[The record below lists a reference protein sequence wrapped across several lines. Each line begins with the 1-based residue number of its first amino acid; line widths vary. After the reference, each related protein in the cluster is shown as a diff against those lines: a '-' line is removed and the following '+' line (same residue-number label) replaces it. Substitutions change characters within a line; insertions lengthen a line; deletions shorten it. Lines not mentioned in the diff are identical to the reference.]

1 MALAMARRKIPRL
14 FFRLPAKMGR
24 RSGAKRPRCDPG
36 TTRFVSLA
44 FVSRVAK
51 LEIRV
56 SSQML
61 KQLTSDHRKSLPHS
75 PPLACE
81 WPRWPKDFDPTC
93 DEWWKWVGNP
103 WHGNPWSDDP
113 GEPPSDLEELESDEV
128 MEVEGW
134 EMIREEDEVEE
145 EELEIDPDGPPYLP
159 EGNGLDEDYISDS
172 EGAMADCEDNIG
184 FDEAYVSDSD
194 RAMADSICEDENLE
208 RGIIST
214 TMDEKV
220 ATHEWYRSILT

>member
-1 MALAMARRKIPRL
+1 MALAMARGKIPRL
-14 FFRLPAKMGR
+14 LVRLHAKMVR
-24 RSGAKRPRCDPG
+24 RSGAKRPRCDRS
-36 TTRFVSLA
+36 TTRFVLLA
-44 FVSRVAK
+44 FVSRATK

-56 SSQML
+56 SSQMS

-103 WHGNPWSDDP
+103 WHGNPWSDP
-113 GEPPSDLEELESDEV
+113 GEPPSDLEEVESDEV
-128 MEVEGW
+128 IDEVPSYEV
-134 EMIREEDEVEE
+134 IREDEDEVEE
-145 EELEIDPDGPPYLP
+145 EELEIDPDGPPYFP

-172 EGAMADCEDNIG
+172 DGAMADCEDNIG
-184 FDEAYVSDSD
+184 FDKAYTSDSD
-194 RAMADSICEDENLE
+194 HAMADCEDENLE

-214 TMDEKV
+214 TRDGKV
-220 ATHEWYRSILT
+220 ATPEWYRSILT